1 MNERLVLDSFALIS
15 LFNKEP
21 GWQTVQ
27 NSLYELQTKGERAL
41 FCWINWGELYYV
53 IARRAGR
60 PKALETVNLLEQ
72 LPVELVEADSLLVKS
87 AAEVKSDHALSY
99 AGAFCIATAIR
110 CQGTILT
117 SDPEFAAVSKLVRIR
132 WLRA

>member
-15 LFNKEP
+15 LFNREP

-27 NSLYELQTKGERAL
+27 QSLYELQSRGERAL

-60 PKALETVNLLEQ
+60 AKALQAIQVLEQ
-72 LPVELVEADSLLVKS
+72 LPIELVEADQALVKS
-87 AAEVKSDHALSY
+87 AAEVKSEHAVSY
-99 AGAFCIATAIR
+99 ADAFCIATAVRHGGI
-110 CQGTILT
+110 ILT
-117 SDPEFAAVSKLVRIR
+117 SDPEFAAVSGLVKIR
-132 WLRA
+132 WLRV